1 MAVLPIYNCYHPVL
15 KKKTNPVAEFNQ
27 ELKDFVNN
35 LYETMYSADGVGLAA
50 NQVGEM
56 QSIIV
61 VDTSEASDEK
71 DSHPP
76 IVMIN
81 PIIISYSD
89 EIIEYQEGCLS
100 IPKFYEDVDRPKEI
114 EVRYF
119 DINMKEITIIADYL
133 FSRVIQHEVDHLNGV
148 LFYERLSSVRRAL
161 AKSKLRKIE
170 KGDYETFYP
179 MILPNGTYRDPSE

>member
-15 KKKTNPVAEFNQ
+15 KKKTNPVTEFNQ

-35 LYETMYSADGVGLAA
+35 LYETMYEADGVGLAA
-50 NQVGEM
+50 NQVGESK
-56 QSIIV
+56 SIIV
-61 VDTSEASDEK
+61 VDTSEASEAK
-71 DSHPP
+71 DSHSP

-81 PIIISYSD
+81 PVIINYSD

-119 DINMKEITIIADYL
+119 DIDMKELSITADYL
-133 FSRVIQHEVDHLNGV
+133 FSRVIQHEVDHLNGI
-148 LFYERLSSVRRAL
+148 LFYERLSSVRRVL

-170 KGDYETFYP
+170 KGDYATFYP
-179 MILPNGTYRDPSE
+179 MILPNGTYRDPAE